1 MCRRATCHVR
11 GRPTRCALGVA
22 GVVLGLWA
30 AAPVLAAGDVQRGA
44 QAARQCFA
52 CHSFAAGRH
61 LTGPSLAAVWGRRA
75 GAAPGFGRYSE
86 ALRGAGIVW
95 ERDTLDA
102 WLRDPQALI
111 PGNTMAFR
119 GLPDAAQRAD
129 VPAFLQAAS
138 EGRIAPPEQ
147 ALPDLERASAS
158 RTVSAIRYCG
168 DAYRVSTAD
177 GATQTWWEFNL
188 RFKTDGS
195 ASGPAAGKPVLVGS
209 GMQGDRASVVF
220 SRPEEI
226 SAFVRR
232 QCP

>member
-1 MCRRATCHVR
+1 M
-11 GRPTRCALGVA
+11 A
-22 GVVLGLWA
+22 GLLLSLSA
-30 AAPVLAAGDVQRGA
+30 AAPALAAGDAQRGA
-44 QAARQCFA
+44 QAARQCVA
-52 CHSFAAGRH
+52 CHSFAPGRH
-61 LTGPSLAAVWGRRA
+61 LTGPSLAALWGRRS
-75 GAAPGFGRYSE
+75 GTAAGFGRYSQ
-86 ALRGAGIVW
+86 ALRDAGIVW

-102 WLRDPQALI
+102 WLRDPQALV

-119 GLPDAAQRAD
+119 GVPDAALRAD
-129 VPAFLQAAS
+129 LLAFLQAAS
-138 EGRIAPPEQ
+138 QGRIALPEQ
-147 ALPDLERASAS
+147 TLPDLEHAPPS

-195 ASGPAAGKPVLVGS
+195 ANGPAAGKPVLVGS
-209 GMQGDRASVVF
+209 GMQGDRAAVVF

>member
-1 MCRRATCHVR
+1 M
-11 GRPTRCALGVA
+11 A
-22 GVVLGLWA
+22 GLLLGLSVP
-30 AAPVLAAGDVQRGA
+30 APVLAAGDVQRGA

-52 CHSFAAGRH
+52 CHSFASGH
-61 LTGPSLAAVWGRRA
+61 HMTGPSFAALWGRRA
-75 GAAPGFGRYSE
+75 GTAPGFGRYSE
-86 ALRGAGIVW
+86 ALRGSSLVW
-95 ERDTLDA
+95 ERDTLNA

-111 PGNTMAFR
+111 PGNAMNIR

-129 VPAFLQAAS
+129 LVAFLQAAS
-138 EGRIAPPEQ
+138 EGRVALPEQ
-147 ALPDLERASAS
+147 ALPDLERAPAS

-168 DAYRVSTAD
+168 DAYRLSTAD

-195 ASGPAAGKPVLVGS
+195 VNGPAAGKPVLVGS
-209 GMQGDRASVVF
+209 GMQGDRAAVVF